1 MPSFLIDEFRLR
13 GTGLEFEDRIRI
25 NEAGNAKF
33 NFLKPNDPYHAYY
46 RHKITEI
53 QEGVA
58 QEAAAAAQQ
67 AQVLGVEHVTVAYVC
82 TLDCIRFMYESTSS
96 CLHSTIYCYINIQE

>member
-1 MPSFLIDEFRLR
+1 MS
-13 GTGLEFEDRIRI
+13 GLEFEDRIRI
-25 NEAGNAKF
+25 NEAGNTKF

-58 QEAAAAAQQ
+58 QEAAAAASQQ
-67 AQVLGVEHVTVAYVC
+67 AQVYMCPYSVGMCVNELQWY
-82 TLDCIRFMYESTSS
+82 
-96 CLHSTIYCYINIQE
+96 CLFVV

>member
-1 MPSFLIDEFRLR
+1 MWLA
-13 GTGLEFEDRIRI
+13 GLEFEDRIRI
-25 NEAGNAKF
+25 NEAGNTKF

-58 QEAAAAAQQ
+58 QEAAAAAASQQ
-67 AQVLGVEHVTVAYVC
+67 AQVCPLSLCECLFVPVQGVLFA
-82 TLDCIRFMYESTSS
+82 
-96 CLHSTIYCYINIQE
+96 

>member
-1 MPSFLIDEFRLR
+1 MS
-13 GTGLEFEDRIRI
+13 GLEFEDRIRI
-25 NEAGNAKF
+25 NEAGNTKF

-58 QEAAAAAQQ
+58 QEAAAAASQQ
-67 AQVLGVEHVTVAYVC
+67 AQVCVLTWCVHVREWAPVALFLYGV
-82 TLDCIRFMYESTSS
+82 TLYRETPHFR
-96 CLHSTIYCYINIQE
+96 

>member
-1 MPSFLIDEFRLR
+1 MYCVPEMTPMHSTYIYHCIVLYCGLGLI
-13 GTGLEFEDRIRI
+13 GLEFEDRIRV
-25 NEAGNAKF
+25 NEAGNTKF

-58 QEAAAAAQQ
+58 QEVAAAAAAQQ
-67 AQVLGVEHVTVAYVC
+67 SQVRHIHVHV
-82 TLDCIRFMYESTSS
+82 I
-96 CLHSTIYCYINIQE
+96 

>member
-1 MPSFLIDEFRLR
+1 MPCKLILCEN
-13 GTGLEFEDRIRI
+13 TVWHVGLEFEDRIRI
-25 NEAGNAKF
+25 NEAGNTKF

-58 QEAAAAAQQ
+58 QEAAAMKQ
-67 AQVLGVEHVTVAYVC
+67 AQV
-82 TLDCIRFMYESTSS
+82 
-96 CLHSTIYCYINIQE
+96 